1 MNVCHVITGLGTGG
15 AEIMLQKLIAATAG
29 NGMTHSVVSLTDRG
43 PIGDALHARGI
54 RIDSLGMRRGAP
66 DVRAVVSLRRL
77 LIERAP
83 RVVQTW
89 MYHSNLLG
97 GLAARLAGIRAIVWN
112 IRSSRLEPATEKTS
126 TIWLAKLSGL
136 LAHQLCGRI
145 VTNSDDARRV
155 HERMGYPSSL
165 FEVIPN
171 GFDLGTFKPDE
182 AARAS
187 VRTELALAPE
197 TVLIGMISRFHP
209 GKGHGTFLRAA
220 ARLASRRPDVH
231 FLLAGDGVTSD
242 DRALSRLV
250 ERAELRSRVSL
261 LGRRTDT
268 PRLFAALDL
277 STLTSLY
284 ESFPNVVG
292 EAMACAVPCIVTDVG
307 DAATIVGDTGAVVP
321 VRDEDALVSAWSS
334 LLDLGPAAR
343 RSLGARARARIAE
356 RYSLESVA
364 ARYVRLYVS
373 VAGE

>member
-1 MNVCHVITGLGTGG
+1 MNVCHVITGLRTGG

-54 RIDSLGMRRGAP
+54 RVDSLGMRRGTP
-66 DVRAVVSLRRL
+66 DVRAVGRLRRL
-77 LIERAP
+77 LAARAP
-83 RVVQTW
+83 HVVQTW

-97 GLAARLAGIRAIVWN
+97 GLAARLAGIRAVVWN
-112 IRSSRLEPATEKTS
+112 IRSSRLEPATEKKS
-126 TIWLAKLSGL
+126 TIWLAKVSGL

-171 GFDLGTFKPDE
+171 GFDLGTFKPDD
-182 AARAS
+182 ATRAS

-209 GKGHGTFLRAA
+209 GKGHDTFLSAA
-220 ARLASRRPDVH
+220 ARLATHHRDVH
-231 FLLAGDGVTSD
+231 FVLAGDGVTSGNP
-242 DRALSRLV
+242 ALSRYV
-250 ERAELRSRVSL
+250 ERPELRGRMSL

-307 DAATIVGDTGAVVP
+307 DAATIVGDTGLVIP
-321 VRDEDALVSAWSS
+321 VRDEDALLSAWSS
-334 LLDLGPAAR
+334 LLALEPAAR
-343 RSLGARARARIAE
+343 RSLGDRARARIAE
-356 RYSLESVA
+356 RYSLASVA
-364 ARYVRLYVS
+364 ARYVRLYKT
-373 VAGE
+373 VAGG